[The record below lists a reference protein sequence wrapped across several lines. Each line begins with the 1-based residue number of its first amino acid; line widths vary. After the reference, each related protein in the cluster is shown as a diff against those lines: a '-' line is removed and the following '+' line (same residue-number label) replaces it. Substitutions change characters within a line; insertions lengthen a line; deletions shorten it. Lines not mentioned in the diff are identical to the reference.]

1 MRKFACTV
9 VVLLA
14 GAGPAYA
21 QTVPTRAS
29 LESCHTGAA
38 ALDRFAV
45 FTAQVGATSSSE
57 RMQIRFDLVQRL
69 PGADYHRV
77 QAPGLGVWRSSIPGV
92 DIFRYRKQVA
102 NLEAPGSY
110 RALVRFRWLDGSGKV
125 IARTTRRTRTCKQPD
140 LRPDLTVS
148 TVTAQPA
155 SDGRA
160 RYTVLVRNEGRTP
173 TSVFTVGFTVGN
185 QTQPTQSVQSLVPGE
200 GRVLSFAGPRCNRTN
215 PVRVIV
221 DPDLA
226 VDEADETNN
235 TRTVVCP
242 I

>member
-1 MRKFACTV
+1 
-9 VVLLA
+9 
-14 GAGPAYA
+14 
-21 QTVPTRAS
+21 
-29 LESCHTGAA
+29 
-38 ALDRFAV
+38 
-45 FTAQVGATSSSE
+45 
-57 RMQIRFDLVQRL
+57 
-69 PGADYHRV
+69 V

-173 TSVFTVGFTVGN
+173 TSVFTVGFAVGD

-200 GRVLSFAGPRCNRTN
+200 GRLLSFAGPRCNRTN
-215 PVRVIV
+215 PVRVTV

-242 I
+242 L

>member
-9 VVLLA
+9 VVLLV

-173 TSVFTVGFTVGN
+173 TSVFTVGFAVGD

-200 GRVLSFAGPRCNRTN
+200 GRLLSFAGPRCNRTN
-215 PVRVIV
+215 PVRVTV

>member
-1 MRKFACTV
+1 MRKLVWPLSFL
-9 VVLLA
+9 LLA
-14 GAGPAYA
+14 APAAA

-45 FTAQVGATSSSE
+45 FTAQMGATSQSK
-57 RMQIRFDLVQRL
+57 RMLVRFDLLQRV
-69 PGADYHRV
+69 PGDDYHRV

-110 RALVRFRWLDGSGKV
+110 RAFVRFRWLDASGKV
-125 IARTTRRTRTCKQPD
+125 IAGATRRTRTCRQPD
-140 LRPDLTVS
+140 LRPDLSVGAL
-148 TVTAQPA
+148 TAQPA
-155 SDGRA
+155 ANDRA

-173 TSVFTVGFTVGN
+173 TSAFTVGFVVGD

-200 GRVLSFAGPRCNRTN
+200 TRVLSFAGPRCNRAN
-215 PVRVIV
+215 PVRVTV

-235 TRTVVCP
+235 SRTVVCP
-242 I
+242 L

>member
-173 TSVFTVGFTVGN
+173 TSVFTVGFAVGD

-200 GRVLSFAGPRCNRTN
+200 GRLLSFAGPRCNRTN
-215 PVRVIV
+215 PVRVTV